1 MDEILKRCRFL
12 IGINQTRTAV
22 TCDAMLPSGERAGV
36 TLEIE
41 PGANIPAYLD
51 DYEKFTV
58 ERFLREI
65 NNNQNQ

>member
-36 TLEIE
+36 MLEIE

-51 DYEKFTV
+51 EYERFTV
-58 ERFLREI
+58 GKFLRQI
-65 NNNQNQ
+65 QTDNQ

>member
-1 MDEILKRCRFL
+1 
-12 IGINQTRTAV
+12 
-22 TCDAMLPSGERAGV
+22 MLPSGERAGV

-58 ERFLREI
+58 ERFLKQI
-65 NNNQNQ
+65 QTDNQ

>member
-51 DYEKFTV
+51 EYERFTV
-58 ERFLREI
+58 GKFLRQI
-65 NNNQNQ
+65 QTDNQ

>member
-1 MDEILKRCRFL
+1 MDEILKRCRFI

-51 DYEKFTV
+51 EY
-58 ERFLREI
+58 ERFVVGKFLRQI
-65 NNNQNQ
+65 QTDNQ